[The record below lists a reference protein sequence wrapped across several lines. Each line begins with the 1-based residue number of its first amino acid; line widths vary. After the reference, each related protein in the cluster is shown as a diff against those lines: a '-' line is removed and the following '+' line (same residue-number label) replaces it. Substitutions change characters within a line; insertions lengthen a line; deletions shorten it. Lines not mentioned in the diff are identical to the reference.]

1 MSELRRLKLDTSDP
15 ARQEV
20 LGSWQEDGPSAAARE
35 RAWAAISSGVGVGLG
50 STAAAAGSK
59 AGTLAAGSALKWIAG
74 GALAAAALA
83 TGAAVRF
90 VGSGHPAVAP
100 TANVPSSVAPAPP
113 PAPVPAPPPHD
124 DETAPTQA
132 SSTDRSVARSITG
145 GPAHARPPAAS
156 ASASAVAGSD
166 EYWIREQLARIDEA
180 RGALR
185 RGDTASALRALDA
198 YDRLFPDGALAQ
210 EATVVRVQT
219 LLAAGDRAGAA
230 VVERAFL
237 AAHPASPYAAR
248 IRTMM
253 TDSK

>member
-1 MSELRRLKLDTSDP
+1 MSDLRRLKLDTSDP

-20 LGSWQEDGPSAAARE
+20 LGSWQQDRPSAAARE

-59 AGTLAAGSALKWIAG
+59 AGKFAASSALKWIAG

-83 TGAAVRF
+83 TGAAVRYA
-90 VGSGHPAVAP
+90 GSSHAAVAP
-100 TANVPSSVAPAPP
+100 TANVPSTPVPAPP
-113 PAPVPAPPPHD
+113 PVEVPAPPPHD
-124 DETAPTQA
+124 DETTPTQP
-132 SSTDRSVARSITG
+132 SSTDRSIARSV
-145 GPAHARPPAAS
+145 PAGSARARPPAAS
-156 ASASAVAGSD
+156 ASAVATSD
-166 EYWIREQLARIDEA
+166 DYSIREQLARIDEA

-198 YDRLFPDGALAQ
+198 YDRLFPDGALTQ

-219 LLAAGDRAGAA
+219 LLAAGDRAGAG
-230 VVERAFL
+230 VVERGFL
-237 AAHPASPYAAR
+237 AAHPSSPYAAR
-248 IRTMM
+248 IRAMM